1 MEKVV
6 LYKVYYFEDERE
18 GKRYYYED
26 KDSCIVARFLAY
38 KKYDYERITRNK
50 FVVPVSQ
57 VKSLLIDEKDIN
69 KITFC
74 DKTIEDDEMNM

>member
-50 FVVPVSQ
+50 FVVPV
-57 VKSLLIDEKDIN
+57 LLLQLLHFSKQLS
-69 KITFC
+69 FLC
-74 DKTIEDDEMNM
+74 FLLH